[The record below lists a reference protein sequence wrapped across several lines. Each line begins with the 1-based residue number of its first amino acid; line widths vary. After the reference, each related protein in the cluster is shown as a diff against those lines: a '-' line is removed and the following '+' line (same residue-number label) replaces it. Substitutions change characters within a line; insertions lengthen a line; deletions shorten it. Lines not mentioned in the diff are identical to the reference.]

1 MESVVGGLAEE
12 HVVHVASA
20 GDGQPEEW
28 VSIAQP
34 YAAAAAVVGHV
45 LDFSSPVPWAGVA
58 VVPKKKKC

>member
-34 YAAAAAVVGHV
+34 YAAAVVVGHV